1 MKNTIRTINSEK
13 LNLATV
19 EGFAKGLEFAV
30 ASYKDAS
37 NAFSKLAP
45 FALVFSTVDK
55 DSNLDPI
62 NKLYV
67 AMSAK
72 TADQTVLQKKLVTFV
87 SMYAGFLAFDKD
99 AKSKPFAYKTTKGAK
114 GIKKN
119 IDPSKRVLGP
129 DFALSLDFRICEK
142 AKDESEKKKPLVTEK
157 TVKSFSEKL
166 ASTFNT
172 LEFEAHDMQNPVTAE
187 KAISDK
193 RTLESALIELAL
205 SFCDREILLARLA
218 PNAGDSR
225 DEAETELTREEQK
238 AAVLRGDADSKQA

>member
-19 EGFAKGLEFAV
+19 EGFTKGLDFAV

-45 FALVFSTVDK
+45 FALAFATVDK

-72 TADQTVLQKKLVTFV
+72 TSDQTVLQKKLVTFV
-87 SMYAGFLAFDKD
+87 SIYAPFLAFDKD
-99 AKSKPFAYKTTKGAK
+99 AKNKPFAYKTVKGAK

-119 IDPSKRVLGP
+119 IEPSKRVLAEN
-129 DFALSLDFRICEK
+129 FALSLDFRICEK

-157 TVKSFSEKL
+157 TVKAFSEKL
-166 ASTFNT
+166 SSTFNT
-172 LEFEAHDMQNPVTAE
+172 LEFEAHDMNNPVTAE
-187 KAISDK
+187 KAISDR

-205 SFCDREILLARLA
+205 SFCDREVLLARLA
-218 PNAGDSR
+218 PNAGESR
-225 DEAETELTREEQK
+225 SIADTTLTDNEAG
-238 AAVLRGDADSKQA
+238 AAAMRGDDDAMAS